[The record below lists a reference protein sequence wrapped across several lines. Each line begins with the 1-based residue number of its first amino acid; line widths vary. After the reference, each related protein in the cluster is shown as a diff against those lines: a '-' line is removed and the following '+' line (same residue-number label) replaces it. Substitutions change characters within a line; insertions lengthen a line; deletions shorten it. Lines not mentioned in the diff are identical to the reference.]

1 MSART
6 KATPTAIR
14 VAGPNSWDLLKD
26 PAGAGVLDTI
36 SVGLA
41 DAVGALV
48 SEGLAEGVLDDG
60 DSASTLFPDP

>member
-26 PAGAGVLDTI
+26 PAAAGALATI
-36 SVGLA
+36 SVGLG
-41 DAVGALV
+41 DAVGVLE
-48 SEGLAEGVLDDG
+48 SEGLADGVLDDC
-60 DSASTLFPDP
+60 DTASTLFPDP